1 MPKRILKGTVVSDK
15 TDKTIVVE
23 VERRY
28 THPLYKKV
36 VRRSKKYHAHDEAN
50 SAKVGDRVRIQETAP
65 ISKTKR
71 WRLVETVETT
81 SPGE

>member
-15 TDKTIVVE
+15 TDKTVVVS

-36 VRRSKKYHAHDEAN
+36 VRRSKKYQAHDEAN
-50 SAKVGDRVRIQETAP
+50 ACKIGDKVSIVEGRP
-65 ISKTKR
+65 ISKNKR
-71 WRLVETVETT
+71 WYVLKETA
-81 SPGE
+81 